1 MRLLKCAQPVTVWRH
16 PADTVWVKA
25 TAVMSFIL
33 HQNLSSLHHKQSLYF
48 LCRESSSW
56 LRDHGWLCGTV
67 NLKLEHVWMNSW
79 IRGGFPSTLWSQCS
93 DLYWV
98 YMSSLLIIR
107 LNSAWCL
114 TCICPFTSAP
124 GCLSLL
130 VHPQKLF
137 MTYRLG
143 LQRYHFIQ
151 TEYEY
156 FHLCA
161 CRYWVLITIF
171 LPQK

>member
-1 MRLLKCAQPVTVWRH
+1 MPSQWQFGGTQLILSGLKPPLWWASYCIRILAAFITNKVSISCVVNPHPDSEITVGYVEQW
-16 PADTVWVKA
+16 TW
-25 TAVMSFIL
+25 
-33 HQNLSSLHHKQSLYF
+33 
-48 LCRESSSW
+48 SW
-56 LRDHGWLCGTV
+56 NMFD
-67 NLKLEHVWMNSW
+67 EYSW

-107 LNSAWCL
+107 LTSAWCL

-161 CRYWVLITIF
+161 CWYWVLITIF